1 MKIGILTFHRA
12 ENFGAVLQ
20 VYALQRFLQEKGH
33 EVQVIDYRNRH
44 IEAMYHI
51 FNPYVLFLRK
61 NIFKSLIAYLSR
73 FRNVGGRKQCKRKY
87 EHFRNEYL
95 KISGRCK
102 NVVDVAD
109 LYDCIIAGSDQIWN
123 LHLTGGLDSNYFLA
137 YKKGEGKK
145 KIAYAA
151 SSETDPKGLISCH
164 RDEIGRC
171 LDDFDFLSVRE
182 ESLRDEL
189 SACTENEIKVCLDPT
204 FLLKADDYKRMA
216 GSGGYGRYVLVYH
229 MTPIP
234 EGAALAERI
243 AADNGLDIVEIHM
256 GYGGTC
262 DRRHKFNLGPFEILG
277 YIVHADTVI
286 TSSFHGLALSLIMK
300 KNVWVIDKGNNT
312 RQRNLLSL
320 LHLDD
325 RFLRSI
331 DGFKDEDIDY
341 SVAGELLER
350 HIAESADFICNALDD

>member
-102 NVVDVAD
+102 NVADVAD
-109 LYDCIIAGSDQIWN
+109 FYDCIIAGSDQIWN
-123 LHLTGGLDSNYFLA
+123 LHLTGGLDPNYFLA

-164 RDEIGRC
+164 SDEIGGC
-171 LDDFDFLSVRE
+171 LDDFDFL
-182 ESLRDEL
+182 
-189 SACTENEIKVCLDPT
+189 
-204 FLLKADDYKRMA
+204 
-216 GSGGYGRYVLVYH
+216 
-229 MTPIP
+229 
-234 EGAALAERI
+234 
-243 AADNGLDIVEIHM
+243 
-256 GYGGTC
+256 
-262 DRRHKFNLGPFEILG
+262 
-277 YIVHADTVI
+277 
-286 TSSFHGLALSLIMK
+286 
-300 KNVWVIDKGNNT
+300 
-312 RQRNLLSL
+312 
-320 LHLDD
+320 
-325 RFLRSI
+325 
-331 DGFKDEDIDY
+331 
-341 SVAGELLER
+341 
-350 HIAESADFICNALDD
+350 